1 MLRDEVLIIGLAS
14 ADIRKGKPLS
24 DTDHDR
30 LLKAVN
36 NVRDAYRHT
45 KQEKAMEKEFEWV
58 DDLIDKP

>member
-45 KQEKAMEKEFEWV
+45 K
-58 DDLIDKP
+58 